1 MLINHFLHYESLV
14 FWTKIS
20 RTSNVIGDLTF
31 VHAAPSPLACHM
43 VTLVCGLGAI
53 CELDFDIP
61 WTQILDF
68 HKGEKLG
75 FKLKHIWLQS
85 LLS

>member
-1 MLINHFLHYESLV
+1 MSINHFLHYESLV

-31 VHAAPSPLACHM
+31 VHAAPSPLACYM
-43 VTLVCGLGAI
+43 VTLVCGLGVI
-53 CELDFDIP
+53 CESDFDTS